1 MEFEDIMTRKN
12 FPSLAAS
19 IAALCF
25 WATPGL
31 SHEFWLEPEIRT
43 VELGETLSVDMLVGQ
58 DFVGTK
64 LPYLPDTVQ
73 SMLHWSPVGGQTVNA
88 RIGDIPVMQNILL
101 DQQGLHRFSLVTN
114 PAYIVFDDLAEFTDY
129 LTYEGLE
136 NVVALH
142 RQRGLPDAE
151 IAESYIRNARTLI
164 QVGPATADQIDTPT
178 GMPFE
183 IVALANPFL
192 EGLTSFDVSLI
203 WQNAPVANA
212 QISVFHRP
220 EGAEAAHDTTRHLL
234 ITDDQ
239 GRARL
244 PLNEPG
250 SYLLNAVRIDPV
262 KGPGSVVWQSHWASL
277 TFQIPAQ

>member
-1 MEFEDIMTRKN
+1 MTREYL
-12 FPSLAAS
+12 PSLAAS
-19 IAALCF
+19 IAALSLC
-25 WATPGL
+25 ATPSL

-88 RIGDIPVMQNILL
+88 RIGDIPVMQNTLL
-101 DQQGLHRFSLVTN
+101 DQQGLHRFSLATN

-136 NVVALH
+136 DVVALH

-192 EGLTSFDVSLI
+192 DGLTSFDVSLT

-220 EGAEAAHDTTRHLL
+220 EGAEAAQDTTRHLL
-234 ITDDQ
+234 ITYDQ

-244 PLNEPG
+244 SLNKPG